1 MRFCFEA
8 QSWKEAIHVSVELTQ
23 VHRQRDSHFAT
34 MLNELRRGIVSPDS
48 ERMLVACTRNDFF
61 AAETSPASPAPRGGS
76 SPVPPAE
83 AWVEPTRLYST
94 NKNVDELN
102 HQRLSALPGKGQ
114 VLPSPPSLF
123 LSVHLVPPAIC
134 TSPPKDCGGASHALA
149 FAFAGGLAVTF
160 RLIREAVQGI
170 GHGPCPL
177 DGRAAALLRRR
188 RAEA

>member
-1 MRFCFEA
+1 VRFCFEA

-34 MLNELRRGIVSPDS
+34 MLNELRRGIVSPES

-61 AAETSPASPAPRGGS
+61 AAETSPASTSDAGGVPAPRGGS

-134 TSPPKDCGGASHALA
+134 TSHPTPPHPTPPPMVVAAPHTHSLSLSLA
-149 FAFAGGLAVTF
+149 GWL
-160 RLIREAVQGI
+160 
-170 GHGPCPL
+170 
-177 DGRAAALLRRR
+177 
-188 RAEA
+188 